1 MLCALG
7 VGYLRPFRWEGIQLL
22 FVAKSYVLQQGILHF
37 SARDATSCSEGCCVL
52 QHR

>member
-1 MLCALG
+1 MFCAFR
-7 VGYLRPFRWEGIQLL
+7 VGYLRPFCCEGIQLL
-22 FVAKSYVLQQGILHF
+22 FVAKSYALHQGILHF